1 MNVTVAI
8 KTDKPV
14 TADTML
20 KALAEG
26 TVVLHKVRSNG
37 TFRKVHF
44 LADGTKE
51 REVAEWVANERAEG
65 KRMKD
70 IAKDA
75 LLSVAAV
82 RRILNDLALT
92 EELEE
97 AEADELDA
105 MLQGA
110 AELAAA
116 EKDAIEAN

>member
-20 KALAEG
+20 AALTAG
-26 TVVLHKVRSNG
+26 DIVLHKVRGNG

-116 EKDAIEAN
+116 EKDTTEAN